1 MRTAQLSSG
10 EEKRLDLDG
19 ETIAAYIPQLTS
31 IYDRREIPLS
41 TQLLPPTEL
50 ILDVSAALP
59 FAEPVHLAST
69 VYLPD
74 SEPRAVLVCWP
85 GGGYGRVYWDMHI
98 PGRPDYSFAE
108 HLTAQ
113 GFIVVAAD
121 HLGVGD
127 SSKPADGD
135 AVNFETMG
143 AAAAAFV
150 DQVRERLAQGV
161 PVIGLGHSLGACLT
175 VVAQARHAC
184 YDAVALLGFT
194 HGQKDLA
201 VEAVGGA
208 AREGAAQQA
217 RAFFGDGWDD
227 VYGVPPR
234 EPNHPWLYFSDV
246 PAAVIEAD
254 DATAAVWPRQAYVE
268 ALLSGYSARFAA
280 ELEGNVFIGFGDHDV
295 PPAPHEDVAF
305 YPRSRDVTLY
315 VLRDSA
321 HCHNFAS
328 TRTELWDRIGVWAGQ
343 QTNR

>member
-1 MRTAQLSSG
+1 M
-10 EEKRLDLDG
+10 
-19 ETIAAYIPQLTS
+19 
-31 IYDRREIPLS
+31 S

-59 FAEPVHLAST
+59 FAEPVRLVST
-69 VYLPD
+69 VHLPD
-74 SEPRAVLVCWP
+74 SAPRAILICWP
-85 GGGYGRVYWDMHI
+85 GGGYGRVYWDMQI
-98 PGRPDYSFAE
+98 PGHPGYSFAE

-121 HLGVGD
+121 HLGAGD
-127 SSKPADGD
+127 SSKPANGD
-135 AVNFETMG
+135 QVDFETMG
-143 AAAAAFV
+143 AAAGAFV
-150 DQVRERLAQGV
+150 AQVRKRIAQGATEFGAQALSSV
-161 PVIGLGHSLGACLT
+161 PVIGIGHSLGACLT

-184 YDAVALLGFT
+184 YDAVVLLGFT

-208 AREGAAQQA
+208 AGGRDADESAAREAAAAQA
-217 RAFFGDGWDD
+217 RAFFGDAWDD
-227 VYGVPPR
+227 IYGVPPR

-254 DATAAVWPRQAYVE
+254 DATAAVWPRQPYVE
-268 ALLSGYSARFAA
+268 ALLTGYSARFAA

-295 PPAPHEDVAF
+295 PPAPHADVAF

-328 TRTELWDRIGVWAGQ
+328 TRTALWDRIGQWAAAQ
-343 QTNR
+343 PLRASSSRT

>member
-1 MRTAQLSSG
+1 MSAPLLS
-10 EEKRLDLDG
+10 
-19 ETIAAYIPQLTS
+19 
-31 IYDRREIPLS
+31 
-41 TQLLPPTEL
+41 PTEL
-50 ILDVSAALP
+50 SLDVSAALP
-59 FAEPVHLAST
+59 FAEPVRLAAT
-69 VYLPD
+69 VHLPD
-74 SEPRAVLVCWP
+74 APPRAVLICWP
-85 GGGYGRVYWDMHI
+85 GGGYGRVYWDMRI
-98 PGRPDYSFAE
+98 PGHPGYSFAE

-135 AVNFETMG
+135 HVNFETM
-143 AAAAAFV
+143 AAAAGALV
-150 DQVRERLAQGV
+150 AQVRERMAQGAPEFGGQPLSSV

-184 YDAVALLGFT
+184 YDAVVLLGFT

-208 AREGAAQQA
+208 AGDRDADQSAAHEAAAEQA
-217 RAFFGDGWDD
+217 KAFFGDTWDD
-227 VYGVPPR
+227 IYGVPPR
-234 EPNHPWLYFSDV
+234 EPNHSWLYFSDV

-254 DATAAVWPRQAYVE
+254 DATAAVWPRQSYVE
-268 ALLSGYSARFAA
+268 ALLTGYSARFAA
-280 ELEGNVFIGFGDHDV
+280 ELACPVFIGFGDHDI
-295 PPAPHEDVAF
+295 PPAPHADVAF

-328 TRTELWDRIGVWAGQ
+328 TRTALWDRIGQWAGARD
-343 QTNR
+343 TPPRADG